1 LTKLPVV
8 VDVLVVVPETDKVLA
23 NVAAPVV
30 RTILNQSLPP
40 IESRR
45 SPLVAMLRKDHC
57 PTPL

>member
-1 LTKLPVV
+1 MSEPVV
-8 VDVLVVVPETDKVLA
+8 VDVLAVVLETDKVLV

-30 RTILNQSLPP
+30 RIILNQSFPP
-40 IESRR
+40 TESRK